1 MSGLGLAGKIAI
13 VTGAGR
19 GLGFAFAKG
28 LADEGA
34 KVVVADI
41 NGDNANRGAAEI
53 TAHRVLLR
61 LILQPDRLSSRT
73 LLPPVAWARPVSVS
87 LSRGRVSMHP
97 RRLVFRGHDCKCEE
111 VANETNLD
119 PRL

>member
-41 NGDNANRGAAEI
+41 NGDAASEV
-53 TAHRVLLR
+53 AKNC
-61 LILQPDRLSSRT
+61 
-73 LLPPVAWARPVSVS
+73 LPMA
-87 LSRGRVSMHP
+87 P
-97 RRLVFRGHDCKCEE
+97 RRFL
-111 VANETNLD
+111 
-119 PRL
+119 P